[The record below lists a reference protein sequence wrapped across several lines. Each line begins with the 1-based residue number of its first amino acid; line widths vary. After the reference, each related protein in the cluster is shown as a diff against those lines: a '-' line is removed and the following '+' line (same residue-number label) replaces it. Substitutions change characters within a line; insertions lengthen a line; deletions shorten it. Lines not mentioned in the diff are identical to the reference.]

1 MRCQVCEASDD
12 VPLFRERNLGRI
24 FCGKVCQ
31 QKHVASIDSSIY
43 MGLLRQNNDRKA
55 VWHMILKNAQQPG
68 TLYGKPIYNFRGTV
82 ADFSDMRGLN
92 TLVERDVQKESIRNM
107 FRFLFTPEGNAHVK
121 TETQGTFNGQSLFQD
136 IFKEACKFNDIIG
149 LVNLMTED
157 EFVEHLDL
165 PVFEKAFNIAIQYGY
180 DWVLDIILQRR
191 GQHQLFIYGV
201 NITNLAGDDHRHI
214 LKLLLSRSN
223 VLSDKDMFDLFQ
235 ATVKELNIYGTR
247 LFLSYEP
254 FVKNAKFG
262 SIVNTSLKDL
272 QWKVQYFTEKVEID
286 NMLMLLLSDDNVRAY
301 AESSTLNKI
310 REHTKNQKIIEM
322 IDLMI

>member
-31 QKHVASIDSSIY
+31 QKYVASIDSSIY
-43 MGLLRQNNDRKA
+43 VNLLRQSNDRKV
-55 VWHMILKNAQQPG
+55 VWHMILKNAWES
-68 TLYGKPIYNFRGTV
+68 YMYKFRGTV
-82 ADFSDMRGLN
+82 ADFSDMRGLH
-92 TLVERDVQKESIRNM
+92 TAAERDVQKESIRNM
-107 FRFLFTPEGNAHVK
+107 FRFLFTPEGNAHIQ
-121 TETQGTFNGQSLFQD
+121 TETRRRFNGESLFQN
-136 IFKEACKFNDIIG
+136 IFIEACKFNDIIG

-322 IDLMI
+322 IDFMI